1 MRFLPIP
8 LLQRYIIRD
17 LLVVFTM
24 MLSGMTVLLVF
35 VGVFREISANGLGP
49 AQALQI
55 LPYVIPSLLP
65 FTIPATL
72 LLTVCV
78 VYGRMAADREII
90 AAKAAGINV
99 MSLLLPAFSLG
110 GILSL
115 CSLLLADKAIP
126 WAVRNIR
133 ATVSNAMED
142 IFLDVLRSRGQM
154 VDAKHGFSITV
165 KRVEGKRLIQ
175 PTFNYHPHGK
185 KPVAIQADS
194 ATLRFDIERRQIIL
208 NLVRGHVVTAGQ
220 HRVYLKN
227 QTQALPMPIDAKEPK
242 PRHLSIRE
250 IRQQL
255 DVADD
260 DLEKSRGYRDATTV
274 MSLTLGDFNELR
286 QPPVMEYQALIKQ
299 RNKKRAKLRTEI
311 HSRFALST
319 SCFFFVLAGAPFAIM
334 QAKRQFLT
342 TFFMCFLPILLL
354 YYPVAL
360 LMMNLSKS
368 QSAHPICIWT
378 ANLLLLGA
386 AVHALRKVLKH

>member
-35 VGVFREISANGLGP
+35 VGVFREITANGLGP
-49 AQALQI
+49 AQALEI
-55 LPYVIPSLLP
+55 LPYIIPSLLP

-99 MSLLLPAFSLG
+99 LSLLLPAFALG

-115 CSLLLADKAIP
+115 CSLLLADKVIP

-133 ATVSNAMED
+133 TTISQAMED
-142 IFLDVLRSRGQM
+142 IFLDMLRTRGQV
-154 VDAKHGFSITV
+154 VDTKHGFSITV
-165 KRVEGKRLIQ
+165 KRVEGKRLIE
-175 PTFNYHPHGK
+175 PTFSYHPRGK
-185 KPVAIQADS
+185 KPVAIQAES
-194 ATLRFDIERRQIIL
+194 ATLHFDMERREVVL
-208 NLVRGHVVTAGQ
+208 HLVKGHIVTAGQ
-220 HRVYLKN
+220 NRVYLEN
-227 QTQALPMPIDAKEPK
+227 QTQAFPMPFDNKEAK

-250 IRQQL
+250 IREQL
-255 DVADD
+255 EETDD
-260 DLEKSRGYRDATTV
+260 HLESVRGYRDSMTV
-274 MSLTLGDFNELR
+274 MALTLGKFDQLNERPLLDY
-286 QPPVMEYQALIKQ
+286 PAHLKQ
-299 RNKKRAKLRTEI
+299 RNKKQAKLRTEV

-368 QSAHPICIWT
+368 QSAHPVCIWA
-378 ANLLLLGA
+378 ANLLLLA
-386 AVHALRKVLKH
+386 AAGVALRKVLRH